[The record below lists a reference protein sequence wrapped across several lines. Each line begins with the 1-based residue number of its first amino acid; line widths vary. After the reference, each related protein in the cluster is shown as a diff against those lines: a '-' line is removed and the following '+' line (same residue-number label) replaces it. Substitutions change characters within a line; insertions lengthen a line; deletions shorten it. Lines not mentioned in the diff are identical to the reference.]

1 MYPVEKYLTDIREI
15 RSTGGA
21 SPETSYYGALETL
34 LNEIGKQLKPR
45 VRCVTTV
52 ADQGAGHPDGGLYT
66 AVQFQRTKGT
76 EPTPG
81 DLPERGVL
89 EIKSL
94 KDDTWLTA
102 RGKQVSKYWG
112 LYNQV
117 LVTNYRQFVL
127 VGRDENGKPRVLESF
142 SLADTEQ
149 EFWGKATH
157 ARKTAAELGD
167 RMIEYLR
174 RVMLHS
180 APLTEPEHVAWYLA
194 SYAREAR
201 FRIEA
206 AADLP
211 GLKVLREALEECL
224 GMKFSGRD
232 GEHFFR
238 ATLVQTLFYGVFSS
252 WVLWARNANGRN
264 GSSFKWRVEAW
275 NLHVPM
281 IAGLFEQ
288 IATPQRLKPL
298 GIDEVLDWAEAVL
311 NRVVREEFFKRFE
324 EEHAVLYF
332 YEPFLKAYDPDLRK
346 KLGVWYTPPEIV
358 KYQVARVD
366 MVLREELKI
375 EDGLADPNVYVLD
388 PCCGTGA
395 YLVEVLR
402 TIHETLSTK
411 GGDALTG
418 QHLKKAAIGR
428 VFGFEI
434 LPAPFVIAHL
444 QIGLLLRQY
453 GAPLAADTDE
463 RAGVYLTNALTGW
476 EPPKSPKDQIPI
488 QIPEFDLERV
498 SAQRVK
504 REAPVIV
511 VLGNPPYNAYAGTSP
526 AEEDGLV
533 EPYKEGLTKSIKD
546 GGWGIK
552 KFNLDDLYVRFFR
565 IAERRIVK
573 SGRGVVSFISN
584 HSWISEPSFVVLRKM
599 LLNSFDAFWI
609 ENLHGNRKISEYAP
623 DGRTSETI
631 FAITGSSPG
640 IQQGVATSLWVKTG
654 EAHRRNP
661 VVRFRDDIDDA
672 KANERR
678 GQLLQSLKVEPFGET
693 YVDARPSPANRY
705 SFHPETVSREYRSWP
720 NLIDLA
726 TVPPSNGLMEKRG
739 GALIDID
746 PDRLT
751 SRMSEYFD
759 KSVSWEQLSL
769 SGLGYCRDAA
779 RFDAGA
785 TRNRLLDT
793 ESFDQRLLT
802 RYVVRPFDVRWC
814 YYCAVR
820 PLWNEPRPSYWQ
832 QCWEGN
838 SFLVCRPAGVAKP
851 EGIPFFFT
859 STCGDND
866 AVRGHAYYFPASIR
880 QMGSTRQQKNKTID
894 LELGVVET
902 KSVRPNLSRMADRY
916 LESLGAQAC
925 SSLGTLWLH
934 TLAIGY
940 SPLYLSQN
948 ADGIRQDWPRIP
960 LPNDKTML
968 EQSARLGEE
977 IAVLLD
983 TEKPVKGVTT
993 AKVRDE
999 IAILGAMKRGG
1010 GGTLDPN
1017 HGDLDLTAGWGHAGK
1032 GNATMPGRG
1041 KIIERA
1047 YSAEEKAA
1055 VICGAAKLSLSE
1067 KQVFQVLGK
1076 RTLDVYLNDVA
1087 CWSNV
1092 PTGVWEYYIGGYQV
1106 VKKWLSYREKT
1117 LLGRGLTLD
1126 EATYV
1131 TEMVRRLAAI
1141 ILLQPALDENY
1152 KQIKNNTYTWP
1163 RP

>member
-1 MYPVEKYLTDIREI
+1 MHLVEKYLSSLREI
-15 RSTGGA
+15 RSTGA
-21 SPETSYYGALETL
+21 ATPETSYYGALETL

-66 AVQFQRTKGT
+66 ATQFQRTRGA
-76 EPTPG
+76 EPIPG
-81 DLPERGVL
+81 DLPERGVI
-89 EIKSL
+89 EVKPL

-102 RGKQVSKYWG
+102 RGRQVTKYWG

-117 LVTNYRQFVL
+117 LVTNYRSFLL
-127 VGRDENGKPRVLESF
+127 VGRGENGKPKTLESF
-142 SLADTEQ
+142 ALATSEH

-157 ARKTAAELGD
+157 ARKTATELGD
-167 RMIEYLR
+167 RMMEYLR

-238 ATLVQTLFYGVFSS
+238 ATLVQTLFYGVFSA
-252 WVLWARNANGRN
+252 WVIWARNANSRN
-264 GSSFKWRVEAW
+264 DNPFKWRVEAW

-311 NRVVREEFFKRFE
+311 NRVVRDEFFQRFE

-332 YEPFLKAYDPDLRK
+332 YEPFLKAYDPELRK

-366 MVLREELKI
+366 TVLRKELDI
-375 EDGLADPNVYVLD
+375 EDGLADSNVYVLD

-402 TIHETLSTK
+402 VIHETLSAK

-418 QHLKKAAIGR
+418 QHLKKAAVSR

-444 QIGLLLRQY
+444 QVGLLLRQH
-453 GAPLAADTDE
+453 GAPLAVGSDE

-498 SAQRVK
+498 SALRVK
-504 REAPVIV
+504 RDAPVIV
-511 VLGNPPYNAYAGTSP
+511 VLGNPPYNAFAGTSP

-533 EPYKEGLTKSIKD
+533 EPYKEGLTTSIKS

-584 HSWISEPSFVVLRKM
+584 FSYLSDPSFVVMRK
-599 LLNSFDAFWI
+599 LLLEEFDCLWFDCMNGDSRETGKLTPEGLPDPSVFSTPQNREGIRVGTAISVLARSGKERKRPSASFRHFW
-609 ENLHGNRKISEYAP
+609 GADK
-623 DGRTSETI
+623 RTE
-631 FAITGSSPG
+631 
-640 IQQGVATSLWVKTG
+640 
-654 EAHRRNP
+654 
-661 VVRFRDDIDDA
+661 
-672 KANERR
+672 
-678 GQLLQSLKVEPFGET
+678 LLESLKRGRPEYRYDV
-693 YVDARPSPANRY
+693 ARPSPANRF
-705 SFHPETVSREYRSWP
+705 SFPPETVSREYRSWP

-726 TVPPSNGLMEKRG
+726 AILPSNGLMEKRG

-746 PDRLT
+746 RDKLT
-751 SRMSEYFD
+751 SRMAEYFD
-759 KSVSWEQLSL
+759 KKVSWEELTL
-769 SGLGYCRDAA
+769 SGYGYTKNAA
-779 RFDAGA
+779 RFDAKT
-785 TRNRLLDT
+785 TRNRLLDA
-793 ESFDQRLLT
+793 ESFTPHLLV

-814 YYCAVR
+814 YYCAIR

-838 SFLVCRPAGVAKP
+838 SFLMSRLRSTSQP
-851 EGIPFFFT
+851 EGVPFYFVT
-859 STCGDND
+859 GLSDDHCITPDNSCFP
-866 AVRGHAYYFPASIR
+866 VRVKKSPSDEKKRKRATA
-880 QMGSTRQQKNKTID
+880 D
-894 LELGVVET
+894 LMDHYR
-902 KSVRPNLSRMADRY
+902 KQPISANLSDHVRFY
-916 LESLGAQAC
+916 LTHVGLPNPDQNHATAG
-925 SSLGTLWLH
+925 LIWLH
-934 TLAIGY
+934 ILAIGY

-948 ADGIRQDWPRIP
+948 ADGIRRDWPRIP
-960 LPNDKTML
+960 LPNDKALL
-968 EQSARLGEE
+968 EHSANLGGQ
-977 IAVLLD
+977 IAALLD
-983 TEKPVKGVTT
+983 TEKPVRGITSRRL
-993 AKVRDE
+993 RDE
-999 IAILGAMKRGG
+999 MAMLGVMKRVGG
-1010 GGTLDPN
+1010 GSLDPN
-1017 HGDLDLTAGWGHAGK
+1017 RGELDMTVGWGHAGK
-1032 GNATMPGRG
+1032 GGVTMPGRG
-1041 KIIERA
+1041 KTVERA
-1047 YSAEEKAA
+1047 YSVEEKAA
-1055 VICGAAKLSLSE
+1055 IIRGADKLGLSE
-1067 KQVFQVLGK
+1067 KRVYQVLGK
-1076 RTLDVYLNDVA
+1076 RTFDIYLNDVA
-1087 CWSNV
+1087 YWSNV
-1092 PTGVWEYYIGGYQV
+1092 PTGVWGYYIGGYQV
-1106 VKKWLSYREKT
+1106 VKKWLSYHLCNGDGQAT
-1117 LLGRGLTLD
+1117 RGYHSP
-1126 EATYV
+1126 AT
-1131 TEMVRRLAAI
+1131 
-1141 ILLQPALDENY
+1141 
-1152 KQIKNNTYTWP
+1152 